1 MAKTVV
7 KLFIITTFIIL
18 SSLTTLATENFDL
31 HSILKDLRGDNPK
44 NTEKI
49 DLKSFNCFDY
59 PDLIEDGTCWC
70 ETEALLHSEKI
81 RNKNKL
87 IKELLLSCLN
97 LPAL

>member
-7 KLFIITTFIIL
+7 KLFIITTFIII
-18 SSLTTLATENFDL
+18 SSLTALATENLDL
-31 HSILKDLRGDNPK
+31 HSILKDLRGDNSK

-70 ETEALLHSEKI
+70 GTEALLHSEK
-81 RNKNKL
+81 L
-87 IKELLLSCLN
+87 EIKTN
-97 LPAL
+97 